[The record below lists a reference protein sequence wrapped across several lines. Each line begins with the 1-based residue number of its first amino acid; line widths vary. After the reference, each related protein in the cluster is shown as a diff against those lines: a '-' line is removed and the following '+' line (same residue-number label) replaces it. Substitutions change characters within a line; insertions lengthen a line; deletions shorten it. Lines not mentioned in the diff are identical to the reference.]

1 MTESSTLTLPVSRS
15 SVSSP
20 KKLAH
25 PTQVGFLAV
34 LGVSD
39 VPGIWEQ
46 RGNGSIT
53 QIAIDGMQR
62 VECAYGP
69 TTPAAKGSKSLTS
82 APATVKESGVPPRS
96 RPV

>member
-1 MTESSTLTLPVSRS
+1 
-15 SVSSP
+15 VSSA

-34 LGVSD
+34 LGVS
-39 VPGIWEQ
+39 GIQQQ
-46 RGNGSIT
+46 RTNGSFAST
-53 QIAIDGMQR
+53 EIDGMQR

-69 TTPAAKGSKSLTS
+69 TTPAATGAKSLART
-82 APATVKESGVPPRS
+82 APASVKESGVPPHRG